1 MTIKGKFITFEG
13 VDGAGKSTH
22 IDDVISFLEAQKIAV
37 KRTREPGGTKLGEK
51 LRELLLYDD
60 MDPETET
67 LLMFAARR
75 QHIAEII
82 KPALD
87 AGIFVLSDR
96 FTDATY
102 AYQYGGKQVA
112 YSKIQ
117 ILEAWVHPDL
127 KADLTLLF
135 DLPVEISIDRLKKN
149 RAPDKFEKESEA
161 FFTWILQ
168 GKILVA
174 IKSLM
179 QINLLKLCLRM
190 LLGLLKLSYDRFH
203 LPLV

>member
-22 IDDVISFLEAQKIAV
+22 IDEVISFLESQKITV

-51 LRELLLYDD
+51 LRELLLHDE

-75 QHIAEII
+75 QHIAEVI

-87 AGIFVLSDR
+87 EGVFVVSDR

-117 ILEAWVHPDL
+117 TLEAWVHPDL

-149 RAPDKFEKESEA
+149 RTPDKFEKESEA
-161 FFTWILQ
+161 FFNRLRNVYLDLARQ
-168 GKILVA
+168 HPNRYKIINANQSIETVSHDVIEA
-174 IKSLM
+174 IKTIL
-179 QINLLKLCLRM
+179 
-190 LLGLLKLSYDRFH
+190 
-203 LPLV
+203 

>member
-22 IDDVISFLEAQKIAV
+22 IDAVISFLESKNISV

-51 LRELLLYDD
+51 LRELLLHDE

-82 KPALD
+82 KPNLD
-87 AGIFVLSDR
+87 EGIFVVSDR

-117 ILEAWVHPDL
+117 TLEAWVHPDL

-149 RAPDKFEKESEA
+149 RTPDKFEKESEA
-161 FFTWILQ
+161 FFNRLRNVYLDLARQ
-168 GKILVA
+168 HPNRYKIINANQSIETVSHDVIEA
-174 IKSLM
+174 IKTIL
-179 QINLLKLCLRM
+179 
-190 LLGLLKLSYDRFH
+190 
-203 LPLV
+203 

>member
-22 IDDVISFLEAQKIAV
+22 IDEVISFLESQKIAV
-37 KRTREPGGTKLGEK
+37 KRTREPGGTQLGEK
-51 LRELLLYDD
+51 LRELLLHDE

-82 KPALD
+82 KPNLD
-87 AGIFVLSDR
+87 EGIFVVSDR

-117 ILEAWVHPDL
+117 TLEAWVHPDL

-149 RAPDKFEKESEA
+149 RTPDKFEKESEA
-161 FFTWILQ
+161 FFNRLRNVYLDLARQ
-168 GKILVA
+168 HPNRYKIINANQPIETVSHDIIEA
-174 IKSLM
+174 IKTIL
-179 QINLLKLCLRM
+179 
-190 LLGLLKLSYDRFH
+190 
-203 LPLV
+203 

>member
-22 IDDVISFLEAQKIAV
+22 IDKVISFLESQNISV

-51 LRELLLYDD
+51 LRELLLHDE

-75 QHIAEII
+75 QHIAEVI

-87 AGIFVLSDR
+87 EGVFVVSDR

-117 ILEAWVHPDL
+117 TLEAWVHPDL

-149 RAPDKFEKESEA
+149 RTPDKFEKESEA
-161 FFTWILQ
+161 FFNRLRNVYLDLARQ
-168 GKILVA
+168 HPNRYKIINANQPIETVSHDVIEA
-174 IKSLM
+174 IKTIL
-179 QINLLKLCLRM
+179 
-190 LLGLLKLSYDRFH
+190 
-203 LPLV
+203 

>member
-22 IDDVISFLEAQKIAV
+22 IDEVISFLESQNISV

-51 LRELLLYDD
+51 LRELLLHDE

-82 KPALD
+82 KPNLD
-87 AGIFVLSDR
+87 EGIFVVSDR

-117 ILEAWVHPDL
+117 TLEAWVHPDL

-149 RAPDKFEKESEA
+149 RTPDKFEKESEA
-161 FFTWILQ
+161 FFNRLRNVYLDLARQHPNRYRIINANQPIETVSHDVIE
-168 GKILVA
+168 A
-174 IKSLM
+174 IKTIL
-179 QINLLKLCLRM
+179 
-190 LLGLLKLSYDRFH
+190 
-203 LPLV
+203 

>member
-22 IDDVISFLEAQKIAV
+22 IDEVISFLESQKIAV

-51 LRELLLYDD
+51 LRELLLHDE

-75 QHIAEII
+75 QHIAEVI

-87 AGIFVLSDR
+87 EGVFVVSDR

-117 ILEAWVHPDL
+117 ALEAWVHPDL

-149 RAPDKFEKESEA
+149 RTPDKFEKESEA
-161 FFTWILQ
+161 FFNRLRNVYLDLARQHPNRYRIINANQ
-168 GKILVA
+168 PIESVSRDVIEA
-174 IKSLM
+174 IKTIL
-179 QINLLKLCLRM
+179 
-190 LLGLLKLSYDRFH
+190 
-203 LPLV
+203 

>member
-22 IDDVISFLEAQKIAV
+22 IDEVISFLESQKIAV
-37 KRTREPGGTKLGEK
+37 KRTREPGGTQLGEK
-51 LRELLLYDD
+51 LRELLLHDE

-75 QHIAEII
+75 QHIAEVI

-87 AGIFVLSDR
+87 EGVFVVSDR

-117 ILEAWVHPDL
+117 TLEAWVHPDL

-149 RAPDKFEKESEA
+149 RTPDKFEKESEA
-161 FFTWILQ
+161 FFNRLRNVYLDLARQ
-168 GKILVA
+168 HPNRYKIINANQPIETVSRDVIEA
-174 IKSLM
+174 IKTIL
-179 QINLLKLCLRM
+179 
-190 LLGLLKLSYDRFH
+190 
-203 LPLV
+203 

>member
-1 MTIKGKFITFEG
+1 MISKGKFITFEG

-22 IDDVISFLEAQKIAV
+22 IDEVISFLESKNISV

-51 LRELLLYDD
+51 LRELLLHDE

-82 KPALD
+82 KPNLD
-87 AGIFVLSDR
+87 EGIFVVSDR

-117 ILEAWVHPDL
+117 TLEAWVHPDL

-149 RAPDKFEKESEA
+149 RTPDKFEKESEA
-161 FFTWILQ
+161 FFNRLRNVYLDLARQ
-168 GKILVA
+168 HPNRYKIINANQPIETVSHDVIVA
-174 IKSLM
+174 IKTIL
-179 QINLLKLCLRM
+179 
-190 LLGLLKLSYDRFH
+190 
-203 LPLV
+203 

>member
-22 IDDVISFLEAQKIAV
+22 IDEVISFLQSQNISV

-51 LRELLLYDD
+51 LRELLLHDE

-82 KPALD
+82 KPNLD
-87 AGIFVLSDR
+87 EGIFVVSDR

-117 ILEAWVHPDL
+117 TLEAWVHPDL

-149 RAPDKFEKESEA
+149 RTPDKFEKESEA
-161 FFTWILQ
+161 FFNRLRNVYLDLARQ
-168 GKILVA
+168 HPNRYKIINANQPIETVSHDVIEA
-174 IKSLM
+174 IKTIL
-179 QINLLKLCLRM
+179 
-190 LLGLLKLSYDRFH
+190 
-203 LPLV
+203 

>member
-22 IDDVISFLEAQKIAV
+22 IDEVISFLESQNISV

-51 LRELLLYDD
+51 LRELLLHDE

-82 KPALD
+82 KPNLD
-87 AGIFVLSDR
+87 EGKFVLSDR

-117 ILEAWVHPDL
+117 TLEAWVHPDL

-149 RAPDKFEKESEA
+149 RTPDKFEKESEA
-161 FFTWILQ
+161 FFNRLRNVYLDLARQ
-168 GKILVA
+168 HPNRYKIINANQPIETVSRDVIEA
-174 IKSLM
+174 IKTIL
-179 QINLLKLCLRM
+179 
-190 LLGLLKLSYDRFH
+190 
-203 LPLV
+203 

>member
-22 IDDVISFLEAQKIAV
+22 IDEVISFLESQKIAV
-37 KRTREPGGTKLGEK
+37 KRTREPGGTQLGEK
-51 LRELLLYDD
+51 LRELLLHDE

-75 QHIAEII
+75 QHIAEVI

-87 AGIFVLSDR
+87 EGVFVVSDR

-117 ILEAWVHPDL
+117 ALEAWVDPDL

-149 RAPDKFEKESEA
+149 RTPDKFEKESEA
-161 FFTWILQ
+161 FFNRLRNVYLDLARQ
-168 GKILVA
+168 HPNRYKIINANQPIETVSRDVIEA
-174 IKSLM
+174 IKTIL
-179 QINLLKLCLRM
+179 
-190 LLGLLKLSYDRFH
+190 
-203 LPLV
+203 

>member
-22 IDDVISFLEAQKIAV
+22 IDAVISFLESNNISV

-51 LRELLLYDD
+51 LRELLLHDE

-82 KPALD
+82 KPNLD
-87 AGIFVLSDR
+87 EGIFVVSDR

-117 ILEAWVHPDL
+117 TLEAWVHPDL

-149 RAPDKFEKESEA
+149 RTPDKFEKESEA
-161 FFTWILQ
+161 FFNRLRNVYLDLARQ
-168 GKILVA
+168 HPNRYKIINANQSIETVSHDVIEA
-174 IKSLM
+174 IKTIL
-179 QINLLKLCLRM
+179 
-190 LLGLLKLSYDRFH
+190 
-203 LPLV
+203 

>member
-22 IDDVISFLEAQKIAV
+22 IDEVISFLESQKIAV

-51 LRELLLYDD
+51 LRELLLHDE

-75 QHIAEII
+75 QHIVEVI

-87 AGIFVLSDR
+87 EGVFVVSDR

-112 YSKIQ
+112 YSKIEA
-117 ILEAWVHPDL
+117 LEAWVHPDL

-135 DLPVEISIDRLKKN
+135 DLPVEISISRLKSN

-161 FFTWILQ
+161 FFNRLRNVYLDLARQHPNRYRVINANQTIESVSHDVIEAIRTIL
-168 GKILVA
+168 
-174 IKSLM
+174 
-179 QINLLKLCLRM
+179 
-190 LLGLLKLSYDRFH
+190 
-203 LPLV
+203 

>member
-22 IDDVISFLEAQKIAV
+22 IDEVISFLESQKIAV

-51 LRELLLYDD
+51 LRELLLHDE

-75 QHIAEII
+75 QHIAEVI

-87 AGIFVLSDR
+87 EGVFVVSDR

-117 ILEAWVHPDL
+117 TLEAWVHPDL

-149 RAPDKFEKESEA
+149 RTPDKFEKESEA
-161 FFTWILQ
+161 FFNRLRNVYLDLARQ
-168 GKILVA
+168 HPNRYKIINANQPIETVSLDVIEA
-174 IKSLM
+174 IKTIL
-179 QINLLKLCLRM
+179 
-190 LLGLLKLSYDRFH
+190 
-203 LPLV
+203 

>member
-22 IDDVISFLEAQKIAV
+22 IDEVISFLESQKIAV

-51 LRELLLYDD
+51 LRELLLHDE

-87 AGIFVLSDR
+87 EGVFVVSDR

-112 YSKIQ
+112 YSKIEA
-117 ILEAWVHPDL
+117 LEAWVHPDL

-135 DLPVEISIDRLKKN
+135 DLPVEISIARLKNN

-161 FFTWILQ
+161 FFNRLRNVYLDLARQHPNRYRIINANQTIESVSHDVIEAIRTIL
-168 GKILVA
+168 
-174 IKSLM
+174 
-179 QINLLKLCLRM
+179 
-190 LLGLLKLSYDRFH
+190 
-203 LPLV
+203 

>member
-22 IDDVISFLEAQKIAV
+22 IDEVISFLESQNISV

-51 LRELLLYDD
+51 LRELLLHDE

-82 KPALD
+82 KPNLD
-87 AGIFVLSDR
+87 EGIFVVSDR

-117 ILEAWVHPDL
+117 TLEAWVHPDL

-149 RAPDKFEKESEA
+149 RTPDKFEKESEA
-161 FFTWILQ
+161 FFNRLRNVYLDLARQ
-168 GKILVA
+168 HPNRYKIINANQPIETVSHDIIEA
-174 IKSLM
+174 IKTIL
-179 QINLLKLCLRM
+179 
-190 LLGLLKLSYDRFH
+190 
-203 LPLV
+203 

>member
-1 MTIKGKFITFEG
+1 MKGKFITFEG

-22 IDDVISFLEAQKIAV
+22 IDEVISFLESQNISV

-51 LRELLLYDD
+51 LRELLLHDE

-82 KPALD
+82 KPNLD
-87 AGIFVLSDR
+87 EGIFVVSDR

-117 ILEAWVHPDL
+117 TLEAWVHPDL

-149 RAPDKFEKESEA
+149 RTPDKFEKESEA
-161 FFTWILQ
+161 FFNRLRNVYLDLARQ
-168 GKILVA
+168 HPNRYKIINANQPIETVSHDVIEA
-174 IKSLM
+174 IKTIL
-179 QINLLKLCLRM
+179 
-190 LLGLLKLSYDRFH
+190 
-203 LPLV
+203 

>member
-22 IDDVISFLEAQKIAV
+22 IDEVISFLESQKIAV

-51 LRELLLYDD
+51 LRELLLHDE

-87 AGIFVLSDR
+87 EGVFVVSDR

-117 ILEAWVHPDL
+117 TLEAWVHPDL

-135 DLPVEISIDRLKKN
+135 DLPVDISIDRLKKN
-149 RAPDKFEKESEA
+149 RTPDKFEKESEA
-161 FFTWILQ
+161 FFNRLRNVYLDLARQ
-168 GKILVA
+168 HPNRYKIINANQPIETVSRDVIEA
-174 IKSLM
+174 IKTIL
-179 QINLLKLCLRM
+179 
-190 LLGLLKLSYDRFH
+190 
-203 LPLV
+203 

>member
-22 IDDVISFLEAQKIAV
+22 IDKVISFLESQNISV

-51 LRELLLYDD
+51 LRELLLHDE

-87 AGIFVLSDR
+87 EGVFVVSDR

-117 ILEAWVHPDL
+117 TLEAWVHPDL

-149 RAPDKFEKESEA
+149 RTPDKFEKESEA
-161 FFTWILQ
+161 FFNRLRNVYLDLARQ
-168 GKILVA
+168 HPNRYKIINANQPIETVSRDVIEA
-174 IKSLM
+174 IKTIL
-179 QINLLKLCLRM
+179 
-190 LLGLLKLSYDRFH
+190 
-203 LPLV
+203 

>member
-22 IDDVISFLEAQKIAV
+22 IDEVISFFESQKIAV

-117 ILEAWVHPDL
+117 TLEAWVHPDL

-135 DLPVEISIDRLKKN
+135 DLPVEISIDRLKRN
-149 RAPDKFEKESEA
+149 RTPDKFEKESEA
-161 FFTWILQ
+161 FFNRLRNVYLDLARQNTSRY
-168 GKILVA
+168 KIINANQPIEAVSQDVIEA
-174 IKSLM
+174 IKTIL
-179 QINLLKLCLRM
+179 
-190 LLGLLKLSYDRFH
+190 
-203 LPLV
+203 

>member
-22 IDDVISFLEAQKIAV
+22 IDEVISFLESQKIAV

-51 LRELLLYDD
+51 LREVLLHDE

-75 QHIAEII
+75 QHIAEVI

-87 AGIFVLSDR
+87 EGVFVVSDR

-117 ILEAWVHPDL
+117 TLEAWVHPDL

-149 RAPDKFEKESEA
+149 RTPDKFEKESEA
-161 FFTWILQ
+161 FFNRLRNVYLDLARQ
-168 GKILVA
+168 HPNRYKIINANQPIETVSHDVIEA
-174 IKSLM
+174 IKTIL
-179 QINLLKLCLRM
+179 
-190 LLGLLKLSYDRFH
+190 
-203 LPLV
+203 

>member
-22 IDDVISFLEAQKIAV
+22 IDEVISFLESQKIAV

-51 LRELLLYDD
+51 LRELLLHDE

-75 QHIAEII
+75 QHIAEVI
-82 KPALD
+82 KPTLD
-87 AGIFVLSDR
+87 EGVFVVSDR

-117 ILEAWVHPDL
+117 TLEAWVHPDL

-149 RAPDKFEKESEA
+149 RTPDKFEKEGEA
-161 FFTWILQ
+161 FFNRLRNVYLDLARQ
-168 GKILVA
+168 HPNRYKIINANQPIETVSHDVIEA
-174 IKSLM
+174 IKTIL
-179 QINLLKLCLRM
+179 
-190 LLGLLKLSYDRFH
+190 
-203 LPLV
+203 

>member
-1 MTIKGKFITFEG
+1 MKGKFITFEG

-22 IDDVISFLEAQKIAV
+22 IDEVISFLESQKIAV

-51 LRELLLYDD
+51 LRELLLHDE

-87 AGIFVLSDR
+87 EGVFVVSDR

-117 ILEAWVHPDL
+117 TLEAWVHPDL

-149 RAPDKFEKESEA
+149 RTPDKFEKESEA
-161 FFTWILQ
+161 FFNRLRNVYLDLARQ
-168 GKILVA
+168 HPNRYKIINANQPIETVSHDVIEA
-174 IKSLM
+174 IKTIL
-179 QINLLKLCLRM
+179 
-190 LLGLLKLSYDRFH
+190 
-203 LPLV
+203 

>member
-22 IDDVISFLEAQKIAV
+22 IDEVISFLESQNISV

-51 LRELLLYDD
+51 LRELLLHDE

-82 KPALD
+82 KPNLD
-87 AGIFVLSDR
+87 EGIFVVSDR

-117 ILEAWVHPDL
+117 TLEAWVHPDL

-149 RAPDKFEKESEA
+149 RTPDKFEKESEA
-161 FFTWILQ
+161 FFNRLRNVYLDLARQ
-168 GKILVA
+168 HPNRYKIINANQTIKTVSHDVIEA
-174 IKSLM
+174 IKTIL
-179 QINLLKLCLRM
+179 
-190 LLGLLKLSYDRFH
+190 
-203 LPLV
+203 

>member
-1 MTIKGKFITFEG
+1 MISKGKFITFEG

-22 IDDVISFLEAQKIAV
+22 IDEVISFLESQKIAV

-51 LRELLLYDD
+51 LRELLLHDE

-75 QHIAEII
+75 QHIAEVI

-87 AGIFVLSDR
+87 EGVFVVSDR

-117 ILEAWVHPDL
+117 TLEAWVHPDL

-149 RAPDKFEKESEA
+149 RTPDKFEKESEA
-161 FFTWILQ
+161 FFNRLRNVYLDLARQ
-168 GKILVA
+168 HPNRYKIINANQPIETVSHDVIEA
-174 IKSLM
+174 IKTIL
-179 QINLLKLCLRM
+179 
-190 LLGLLKLSYDRFH
+190 
-203 LPLV
+203 

>member
-22 IDDVISFLEAQKIAV
+22 IDEVISFLESQKIAV

-51 LRELLLYDD
+51 LRELLLHDE

-75 QHIAEII
+75 QHIAEVI

-87 AGIFVLSDR
+87 EGVFVVSDR

-117 ILEAWVHPDL
+117 TLEAWVHPDL

-149 RAPDKFEKESEA
+149 RTPDKFEKESEA
-161 FFTWILQ
+161 FFNRLRNVYLDLARQ
-168 GKILVA
+168 HPNRYKIINANQSIETVSHDVIEA
-174 IKSLM
+174 IKTIL
-179 QINLLKLCLRM
+179 
-190 LLGLLKLSYDRFH
+190 
-203 LPLV
+203 

>member
-22 IDDVISFLEAQKIAV
+22 IDEVISFLESQKIAV

-51 LRELLLYDD
+51 LRELLLHDE

-87 AGIFVLSDR
+87 EGVFVVSDR

-117 ILEAWVHPDL
+117 TLEAWVHPDL

-149 RAPDKFEKESEA
+149 RRPDKFEKESEA
-161 FFTWILQ
+161 FFNRLRNVYLDLARQHPNRYRIINANQTIESVSHDVIEAIRTIL
-168 GKILVA
+168 
-174 IKSLM
+174 
-179 QINLLKLCLRM
+179 
-190 LLGLLKLSYDRFH
+190 
-203 LPLV
+203 

>member
-22 IDDVISFLEAQKIAV
+22 IDEVISFLESQNISV

-51 LRELLLYDD
+51 LRELLLYDE

-82 KPALD
+82 KPNLD
-87 AGIFVLSDR
+87 DGIFVVSDR

-117 ILEAWVHPDL
+117 TLEAWVHPDL

-161 FFTWILQ
+161 FFNRLRNVYLDLARQ
-168 GKILVA
+168 HPNRYKIINANQPIETVSHDVIEA
-174 IKSLM
+174 IKTIL
-179 QINLLKLCLRM
+179 
-190 LLGLLKLSYDRFH
+190 
-203 LPLV
+203 